1 LEAGIQ
7 QGNLWH
13 DNVKL
18 SLWLTKYGAIEPSC
32 T

>member
-1 LEAGIQ
+1 MKLHETEPRDWWLEAGIQ

-18 SLWLTKYGAIEPSC
+18 SL
-32 T
+32 